1 MTQVGPTSGL
11 SGRVQVERGA
21 FQLDVELTAS
31 AGGVLALL
39 GPNGSGKS
47 TLLLAVA
54 GLVPLSGGHLELDGV
69 VLDDAGGRFVRPQRR
84 RVGLMFQDY
93 LLFPY
98 LNVID
103 NVAFGPRSL
112 GSSRTNAREAAHETL
127 RLLRID
133 DLAQRKPESLS
144 GGQAQRVA
152 LARALAADPKLLLM
166 DEPLA
171 ALDAGTRREVRAE
184 LRRHLSVVGV
194 ATIMVTHDPVDAMVL
209 ADHLVVLEAG
219 RVVQRGTP
227 SEVARRP
234 ASDYVGALVGLTLLR
249 GTANDGTVSLTDGA
263 HLQIADDT
271 LSGSV
276 LVAVRP
282 ESVGV
287 HRDRPEGSA
296 RNVWRGVIADITDLH
311 GRVRLD
317 VLGPPDVAV
326 DVTAA
331 AVADLHL
338 AVGADVWLSLKAT
351 EPAVYADPT

>member
-1 MTQVGPTSGL
+1 MTQGTAASGL
-11 SGRVQVERGA
+11 TGRVQVERAA
-21 FQLDVELTAS
+21 FRLDVELTAPPG
-31 AGGVLALL
+31 AVLALL

-47 TLLLAVA
+47 TLLSAVA
-54 GLVPLSGGHLELDGV
+54 GLIPLSGGHLELDGV
-69 VLDDAGGRFVRPQRR
+69 VLDDAGNRFVSPQRR

-93 LLFPY
+93 LLFPH
-98 LNVID
+98 LSVVD
-103 NVAFGPRSL
+103 NVGFGPRSL
-112 GSSRTNAREAAHETL
+112 GSSRAQSRETARQML
-127 RLLRID
+127 RRLRIE
-133 DLAQRKPESLS
+133 DLAQRKPGSLS

-152 LARALAADPKLLLM
+152 LARALACDPQLLLM

-171 ALDAGTRREVRAE
+171 ALDAGTRREVRSE
-184 LRRHLSVVGV
+184 LRRHLSAIGV
-194 ATIMVTHDPVDAMVL
+194 TTVMVTHDPVDAMVL

-234 ASDYVGALVGLTLLR
+234 ASDYVGALVGMTLLR
-249 GTANDGTVSLTDGA
+249 GTATDGTVNLTGGA
-263 HLQIADDT
+263 QLQIVDHT
-271 LSGSV
+271 LSGPV

-287 HRDRPEGSA
+287 HRDRPEGSP
-296 RNVWRGVIADITDLH
+296 RNVWRGVIADLTDLH

-331 AVADLHL
+331 AVADLRL
-338 AVGADVWLSLKAT
+338 AVGAQVWLSLKAT
-351 EPAVYADPT
+351 EPAVYADPA